1 MFNFKAELKGG
12 ALFLE
17 KNKLTFHLIDG
28 SLQKAIHDRTIEE
41 GTRVQHH
48 AFSLNFI
55 GANTDIQFE
64 TLEPSA
70 NYNNYY
76 LGDDASRWKS
86 KIYSVS
92 TVIYRNLYN
101 GVDLHVM
108 IQGDALKYEISFRSG
123 C

>member
-1 MFNFKAELKGG
+1 LLALCVSGRSQGFIENQGQWEEDFNFKAELKGG

-76 LGDDASRWKS
+76 LGDDASRWS
-86 KIYSVS
+86 PNI
-92 TVIYRNLYN
+92 
-101 GVDLHVM
+101 
-108 IQGDALKYEISFRSG
+108 
-123 C
+123 